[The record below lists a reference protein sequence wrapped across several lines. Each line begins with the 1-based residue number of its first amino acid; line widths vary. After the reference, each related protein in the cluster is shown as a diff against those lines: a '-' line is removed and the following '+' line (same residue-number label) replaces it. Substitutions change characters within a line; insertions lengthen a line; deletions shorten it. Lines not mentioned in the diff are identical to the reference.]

1 MDWVPIVA
9 AVIGA
14 GGVGA
19 MFREILASIGKLLS
33 GMSARES
40 HRKIDIVQ
48 QRDAAIAREAK
59 AWSLVDAEAAKR
71 RTAQEYGARLRRQLI
86 ENGINPEPEP
96 VLEQTITKAQLAELQ
111 NLEESP

>member
-9 AVIGA
+9 AVLGA

-19 MFREILASIGKLLS
+19 LFREILAAIGKLLS

-59 AWSLVDAEAAKR
+59 AWKLRDEEAAKR
-71 RTAQEYGARLRRQLI
+71 RVMQEYAAVLRLQIIDLR
-86 ENGINPEPEP
+86 GSPAVEP
-96 VLEQTITKAQLAELQ
+96 VLETTITKEQLAELQ
-111 NLEESP
+111 DPKE